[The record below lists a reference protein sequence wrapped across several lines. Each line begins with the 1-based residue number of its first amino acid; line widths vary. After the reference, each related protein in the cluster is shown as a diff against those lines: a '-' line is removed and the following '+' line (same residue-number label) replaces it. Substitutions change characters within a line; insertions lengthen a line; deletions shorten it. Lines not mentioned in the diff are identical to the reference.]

1 MEDILEI
8 YRQIQIVRKR
18 MRRLRLI
25 EGFWYGLFA
34 GIITANFWFVAGR
47 LWPIHDLWIYA
58 SVSFGIL
65 LLSGCI
71 WGYSRKIED
80 IDVARMMDIV
90 DDGKEQLDVMTTALS
105 FAKSESLPAHIQRG
119 QAVQYGE
126 AYVLELKKK
135 LPNPRKR
142 KWWLAVIAGVLMLT
156 LLVILPS
163 PMDEVLAQQNKERD
177 WSNKQKQE
185 TDERIKE
192 LETYKLDPMKKDSIS
207 QELLDLQRS
216 LDDSSQ
222 PEEMLSDV
230 ETAMKKL
237 KEMSDKLNLKER
249 ERESWLE
256 EWKNSPLTKGLSE
269 KLEQKN
275 VEQLSKEMDSLRNQ
289 LSTMSEQQKNQL
301 AEQLQRLAELAPKG
315 NEDAQKLAESLKQAA
330 DAIGK
335 GNQEEIEQALKKLEE
350 ALQQNIEASA
360 SQSKQGEA
368 AAAMAAAL
376 AKQGMELAENMAA
389 SGLAVSD
396 TWSMG
401 GAAEQL
407 ASSENMSSGSS
418 ETDGSGSGSDP
429 SASGSN
435 GQGDNGNGQSGGSGQ
450 GGQGGQGGNGN
461 GSGQGTGQGS
471 GVGTGT
477 GAGTG
482 PGAGLGSGGRTLVT
496 SPRDLKGNGNVQ
508 QDGGPTTGGNVQKGG
523 RSPVY
528 DGVSR
533 PYEEVYSDYA
543 TEAKR
548 SLDRSEL
555 PQSMQSL
562 VENYFVEID
571 PGS

>member
-8 YRQIQIVRKR
+8 YRQIQIVR
-18 MRRLRLI
+18 RRIRWLRLI

-34 GIITANFWFVAGR
+34 GIITANLWFVAGR
-47 LWPIHDLWIYA
+47 LWPIHHLWIYA
-58 SVSFGIL
+58 SVSFGTL

-71 WGYSRKIED
+71 WGYSRKIVD
-80 IDVARMMDIV
+80 IDAARMMDIV
-90 DDGKEQLDVMTTALS
+90 DDGEEQLDIMTTALS
-105 FAKSESLPAHIQRG
+105 FSKSESLPAQIQRG

-142 KWWLAVIAGVLMLT
+142 KWWLAVMAGVLMLT

-163 PMDEVLAQQNKERD
+163 PMEEVLAQQNIQRE
-177 WSNKQKQE
+177 WANKQKQE
-185 TDERIKE
+185 TDQRIKE
-192 LETYKLDPMKKDSIS
+192 LEMYKLDPIKKDSIS

-216 LDDSSQ
+216 LQDSTK

-230 ETAMKKL
+230 EMAMKKM
-237 KEMSDKLNLKER
+237 KEMSDKLNLKEH
-249 ERESWLE
+249 ERETWLE
-256 EWKNSPLTKGLSE
+256 QWKNNPVTEGLSE
-269 KLEQKN
+269 KLRQRN
-275 VEQLSKEMDSLRNQ
+275 SEQLTKEMDSLRNE
-289 LSTMSEQQKNQL
+289 LSTMSEQQKKQL
-301 AEQLQRLAELAPKG
+301 AEQLQKLAELAPQG

-330 DAIGK
+330 EAIGK
-335 GNQEEIEQALKKLEE
+335 GIQKEEIEQALKKLEE
-350 ALQQNIEASA
+350 ALKQNIEASS
-360 SQSKQGEA
+360 SQSQQSEA

-376 AKQGMELAENMAA
+376 AKQGIELAENMAA

-407 ASSENMSSGSS
+407 ASSDNMGSGSS
-418 ETDGSGSGSDP
+418 STDGESGSDP
-429 SASGSN
+429 SGSGSN
-435 GQGDNGNGQSGGSGQ
+435 GQGSNGVGQSGGN
-450 GGQGGQGGNGN
+450 GQGGQGGNG
-461 GSGQGTGQGS
+461 QGNGQGS

-477 GAGTG
+477 GTGAGTG
-482 PGAGLGSGGRTLVT
+482 QGAGLGSGGRTLVT
-496 SPRDLKGNGNVQ
+496 SPRDLKGSGNVQ
-508 QDGGPTTGGNVQKGG
+508 QDGGPATGGNVQKGG

-571 PGS
+571 PGR